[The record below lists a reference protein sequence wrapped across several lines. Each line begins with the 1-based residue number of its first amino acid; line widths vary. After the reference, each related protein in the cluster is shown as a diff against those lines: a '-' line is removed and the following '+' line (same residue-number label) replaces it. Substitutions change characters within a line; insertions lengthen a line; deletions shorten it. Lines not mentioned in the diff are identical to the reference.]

1 MFVRLDAFH
10 GMTRI
15 TKFVPKAHGACL
27 PFTAILRDA
36 FFMVNKADVRATE
49 RVLANKGKTDA
60 QIAAMKETNWGFF
73 LRNARRRVPGLLI
86 LLRRFNAVIKA
97 YKDIVDART
106 GEVLLSAAAMKAVGL
121 VREHIKLGCF
131 SDPDG
136 IPLYF
141 E

>member
-1 MFVRLDAFH
+1 
-10 GMTRI
+10 
-15 TKFVPKAHGACL
+15 
-27 PFTAILRDA
+27 
-36 FFMVNKADVRATE
+36 
-49 RVLANKGKTDA
+49 
-60 QIAAMKETNWGFF
+60 MKETNWGFF

-141 E
+141 EGSKSSSGLPYFRCVRGTNSTEGSGTCLPGNG